1 MAVAVV
7 MTLLV
12 VVAVLMVVFMIVT
25 VLVVVA
31 VLMIVTVLVV
41 MHVLMVVHMVMVMC
55 WGQLCRLGQHGLG
68 ADGSLDF
75 QAWAIAVR
83 VEVGHVGVVVVL
95 LELDREVAH
104 IEAGLG
110 DCLLFNAKALEGQAL
125 EYALDLIK
133 VGSSI

>member
-1 MAVAVV
+1 MAMAVAVV
-7 MTLLV
+7 MTVLV

-25 VLVVVA
+25 VLVV
-31 VLMIVTVLVV
+31 
-41 MHVLMVVHMVMVMC
+41 MHVLMVMYVHMVMVMVVC

>member
-1 MAVAVV
+1 MAMAVAVV
-7 MTLLV
+7 MTVLV

-25 VLVVVA
+25 VL
-31 VLMIVTVLVV
+31 MV
-41 MHVLMVVHMVMVMC
+41 MYVLMVVHMVMVMVVC

>member
-1 MAVAVV
+1 
-7 MTLLV
+7 
-12 VVAVLMVVFMIVT
+12 MVVF
-25 VLVVVA
+25 
-31 VLMIVTVLVV
+31 MIVTVLVV
-41 MHVLMVVHMVMVMC
+41 MHVLMVMYVLMVVHMVMVMVVC

>member
-1 MAVAVV
+1 MAMAVAVV
-7 MTLLV
+7 MTVLV

-25 VLVVVA
+25 VLVVMH
-31 VLMIVTVLVV
+31 VLMV
-41 MHVLMVVHMVMVMC
+41 MYVLMVVHMVMVMVVC

>member
-1 MAVAVV
+1 M
-7 MTLLV
+7 LV

-25 VLVVVA
+25 VLVVMH
-31 VLMIVTVLVV
+31 VLMV
-41 MHVLMVVHMVMVMC
+41 MYVLMVVHMVMVMVVC